1 MKLRQHPK
9 LAGLL
14 CALAVL
20 ACAAAPAVFL
30 AAMDA
35 ASLGRSEQVTDPY
48 TAPTPKGE
56 DYYILRQLAERRH
69 QQENVYTTDLQKEE
83 RDLSLYVG
91 AQNNLEQMT
100 NGYTYRETVDA
111 ALQSLVDCGTIAPEW
126 AAWAGDWSTTDT
138 YTLYDSGTVYPLN
151 NPYYTTFLQG
161 QAHGSPLPWGALDG
175 QPHRGGDPAVDQRPP
190 RCGGGS
196 LRDGN
201 RRVGERLRRD
211 RNGPARARR
220 SGAAGL
226 CGPGRAGNTG
236 RLGRTPGFPLPQRP
250 VQPQR
255 RSPHHR
261 VGQRIPVHRLE
272 RHVGYHQK
280 SPLVPEFEFA
290 ALHGGGT
297 ARAGALSLL
306 VQDKKGEFV

>member
-69 QQENVYTTDLQKEE
+69 QQEIVYTTDLQKEE

-138 YTLYDSGTVYPLN
+138 YTLYESGTVYPLN
-151 NPYYTTFLQG
+151 NPYYTTDSLGFVTLKRFAMEQ
-161 QAHGSPLPWGALDG
+161 GALYTAFSMTMDSRTG
-175 QPHRGGDPAVDQRPP
+175 VVTQLWISAPRAAEAEASGTETAVLVSGSGETETAPPAPD
-190 RCGGGS
+190 
-196 LRDGN
+196 
-201 RRVGERLRRD
+201 E
-211 RNGPARARR
+211 
-220 SGAAGL
+220 AGL
-226 CGPGRAGNTG
+226 RAFAAQAGLETLGDWAVPQDSPYPNALYSHNGEALITASVSAYQYTG
-236 RLGRTPGFPLPQRP
+236 WSDTWGT
-250 VQPQR
+250 
-255 RSPHHR
+255 
-261 VGQRIPVHRLE
+261 I
-272 RHVGYHQK
+272 K
-280 SPLVPEFEFA
+280 SPRWFLSLSLQPCTAEELPVLVP
-290 ALHGGGT
+290 
-297 ARAGALSLL
+297 
-306 VQDKKGEFV
+306 